1 MVDFPPR
8 AVNSTP
14 GNVRI
19 DPFDRR
25 FTMTSKTKTR
35 KPAPKAADSRSG
47 DLFANAG
54 GEPPRPPSSDSAPPQ
69 RAPEGPSLSEFA
81 SRAYLAY
88 AMSVVKGR
96 ALPSVEDG
104 QKPVQRRILFTMRE
118 MGNRSDTPHKKSARI
133 VGDVIG
139 KYHPHGDVAVYEA
152 AVRMAQDFT
161 LRYPLIDGQGN
172 FGSRDGD
179 SPAAYRYTEVRL
191 TLFAEHVLLSE
202 LDRGTVDFVDNYDG
216 SMREP
221 KLLPARLPMM
231 LLNGAS
237 GIAVGMA
244 TEIPPHNL
252 KEVAEACAQTLEN
265 EEGAKPVIRQIKGP
279 DFPGGGQIISSRDEI
294 RRAYETG
301 RGSIRVRARW
311 GVEKLARGQYRVAVT
326 QLPPNTSTARVLA
339 EIDELVN
346 PKPKT
351 GKKSLTPDQASLKT
365 AALALLETARDD
377 SDSEHPVRIVLDPRT
392 SKVESEELMAFLLAH
407 TSMEANVAM
416 NLVAIGTDGRPR
428 QMGLAEVIGEWAGF
442 RLVVL
447 ERRLRHRFDEVA
459 DRVHIL
465 EGRMIAFLSIDRV
478 IKVIRNSDEPKPD
491 LMKSFELS
499 ERQAEDILEIRLRQ
513 LARLEGIKI
522 ERELAELK
530 KESGSLKK
538 LLAAPGERR
547 KLAAAEVREDAQ
559 RFGDARRTFI
569 EEAERI
575 TVADVQAVVDEPAT
589 VILSRNG
596 FLRTR
601 SGHGID
607 RAALTWKEGDGPLAI
622 VETRT
627 VHPIVLFGGNGRVF
641 NVRSAEI
648 PGGKGD
654 GVPASSLAETG
665 GTPIVGMISAVSET
679 PVLMG
684 TTGGNA
690 LRARVE
696 SFVTRQRA
704 GKSFVSVG
712 EGETLLAPTILAA
725 DAKEVGA
732 LSRDGRLLVFPLE
745 EVNELPSG
753 GKGVMA
759 MKLHEGEPMLGIQV
773 ADRGLRIAAF
783 GRGDKRTTLN
793 VKASDLG
800 HYRGARART
809 GRVLQGS
816 FKRVEGFED

>member
-1 MVDFPPR
+1 VSPVKATRARRPR
-8 AVNSTP
+8 A
-14 GNVRI
+14 GG
-19 DPFDRR
+19 DPI
-25 FTMTSKTKTR
+25 
-35 KPAPKAADSRSG
+35 SG
-47 DLFANAG
+47 DLFSQPPSPPPTKG
-54 GEPPRPPSSDSAPPQ
+54 GEPPP

-118 MGNRSDTPHKKSARI
+118 MGNRSDSPHKKSARV

-179 SPAAYRYTEVRL
+179 SAAAYRYTEVRL
-191 TLFAEHVLLSE
+191 TGFAEHVLLSE
-202 LDRGTVDFVDNYDG
+202 LDRGTVDFIDNYNG
-216 SMREP
+216 EFREP
-221 KLLPARLPMM
+221 KLLPARLPVM

-265 EEGAKPVIRQIKGP
+265 DPNAKPVIRMIKGP

-294 RRAYETG
+294 KRAYETG

-311 GVEKLARGQYRVAVT
+311 SVEKLARGQYRVAVT
-326 QLPPNTSTARVLA
+326 QLPPNTSAARVLA
-339 EIDELVN
+339 EVDELVN
-346 PKPKT
+346 PKPKA
-351 GKKSLTPDQASLKT
+351 GKKSLTPEQANLKT
-365 AALALLETARDD
+365 ATLALLETARDD
-377 SDSEHPVRIVLDPRT
+377 SDGEHPVRIVLDPRT
-392 SKVESEELMAFLLAH
+392 SKVECEELMAFLLAH
-407 TSMEANVAM
+407 TSMEANVSM
-416 NLVAIGTDGRPR
+416 NLVAIGADGRPR
-428 QMGLAEVIGEWAGF
+428 QMGLSEFIDEWAAF
-442 RLVVL
+442 RLVVI

-459 DRVHIL
+459 ERVHIL
-465 EGRMIAFLSIDRV
+465 EGRMIAFLSIDKV
-478 IKVIRNSDEPKPD
+478 IKVIRNADEPKPE
-491 LMKSFELS
+491 LIKAFALS

-513 LARLEGIKI
+513 LARLEGIRI
-522 ERELAELK
+522 ERELADLK
-530 KESGSLKK
+530 KEAASLKK
-538 LLAAPGERR
+538 LLGSPAERR

-559 RFGDARRTFI
+559 KFGDVRRTFI

-575 TVADVQAVVDEPAT
+575 TVSDVTAVVDEPVT

-601 SGHGID
+601 AGIGID
-607 RAALTWKEGDGPLAI
+607 RAALTWKEGDAPLAI

-627 VHPIVLFGGNGRVF
+627 VYPIVLFGANGRVF
-641 NVRSAEI
+641 NARAAEI

-654 GVPASSLAETG
+654 GVPASSLADTA
-665 GTPIVGMISAVSET
+665 GTPIVGMISTTPEVS
-679 PVLMG
+679 VLLA
-684 TTGGNA
+684 TSGGNA
-690 LRARVE
+690 LRAKAE

-704 GKSFVSVG
+704 GKSFVGVG
-712 EGETLLAPTILAA
+712 EGEVLLPPTLLAAGVNEIA
-725 DAKEVGA
+725 A

-759 MKLHEGEPMLGIQV
+759 MKLHEGEPMIGLRP
-773 ADRGLRIAAF
+773 ADRGFAIAIV
-783 GRGDKRTTLN
+783 GRGDKRTTIA
-793 VKASDLG
+793 VRAGDLE

-809 GRVLQGS
+809 GRVLQGK
-816 FKRVEGFED
+816 FKAVEGFEE

>member
-1 MVDFPPR
+1 M
-8 AVNSTP
+8 
-14 GNVRI
+14 
-19 DPFDRR
+19 
-25 FTMTSKTKTR
+25 SKVKTR
-35 KPAPKAADSRSG
+35 KPRAEDDSRSG
-47 DLFANAG
+47 DLFSQPPSAPPAQG
-54 GEPPRPPSSDSAPPQ
+54 GEPPQ
-69 RAPEGPSLSEFA
+69 RAPEGPTLSEFA

-118 MGNRSDTPHKKSARI
+118 MGNRPDQPHKKSARV

-179 SPAAYRYTEVRL
+179 SAAAYRYTEVRL
-191 TLFAEHVLLSE
+191 TNFAEHVLLSE
-202 LDRGTVDFVDNYDG
+202 LDRGTVDFIDNYNG
-216 SMREP
+216 EFQEP
-221 KLLPARLPMM
+221 KLLPARLPVM

-252 KEVAEACAQTLEN
+252 KEVAEACAQTLES
-265 EEGAKPVIRQIKGP
+265 GPDAKPVIRTIKGP
-279 DFPGGGQIISSRDEI
+279 DFPGGGQIISSREEI
-294 RRAYETG
+294 KRAYETG
-301 RGSIRVRARW
+301 RGSVRVRARW
-311 GVEKLARGQYRVAVT
+311 SVEKLARGQYRVAVH
-326 QLPPNTSTARVLA
+326 QLPPNTSAARVLA

-346 PKPKT
+346 PKAKA
-351 GKKSLTPDQASLKT
+351 GKKSLTPDQANLKT
-365 AALALLETARDD
+365 ATLALLETARDD
-377 SDSEHPVRIVLDPRT
+377 SDGDHPVRIVLDPRT
-392 SKVESEELMAFLLAH
+392 SKVECEELMAFLLAH
-407 TSMEANVAM
+407 TSMEANVSM

-428 QMGLAEVIGEWAGF
+428 QMGLAEVVAEWAAF
-442 RLVVL
+442 RLVVI
-447 ERRLRHRFDEVA
+447 ERRLRHRFEEVA

-465 EGRMIAFLSIDRV
+465 EGRMIAFLSIDKV
-478 IKVIRNSDEPKPD
+478 IKVIRNADEPKPEII
-491 LMKSFELS
+491 KAFSLS

-530 KESGSLKK
+530 KEASSLKK
-538 LLAAPGERR
+538 LLGSPTERR

-559 RFGDARRTFI
+559 KFGDARRTFI

-575 TVADVQAVVDEPAT
+575 TISDVQAVVDEPVT

-601 SGHGID
+601 SGHGLD
-607 RAALTWKEGDGPLAI
+607 RASLTWKEGDAQLAI

-627 VHPIVLFGGNGRVF
+627 VSPIVLFGGNGRVF
-641 NVRSAEI
+641 NVRAAEI

-654 GVPASSLAETG
+654 GVPASSLAETA
-665 GTPIVGMISAVSET
+665 GTPIVGMLSTTSEAQ
-679 PVLMG
+679 VLLS
-684 TTGGNA
+684 TSGGNA
-690 LRARVE
+690 LRAKVE
-696 SFVTRQRA
+696 GFVTRQRA

-712 EGETLLAPTILAA
+712 EGETLLAPTLLEANV
-725 DAKEVGA
+725 KEVAA

-759 MKLHEGEPMLGIQV
+759 MKLHEGEPMLGIRV
-773 ADRGLRIAAF
+773 ADAGLRIAAF
-783 GRGDKRTTLN
+783 GRGDKRTTLT
-793 VKASDLG
+793 VKPADLG

-816 FKRVEGFED
+816 FKRVEGFEG

>member
-1 MVDFPPR
+1 MK
-8 AVNSTP
+8 ATP
-14 GNVRI
+14 
-19 DPFDRR
+19 
-25 FTMTSKTKTR
+25 KTR
-35 KPAPKAADSRSG
+35 KAAPRAADSRSG
-47 DLFANAG
+47 DLFTQDAG
-54 GEPPRPPSSDSAPPQ
+54 GPPAPPPLD
-69 RAPEGPSLSEFA
+69 RGPPPHAPDGPSLSEFA

-118 MGNRSDTPHKKSARI
+118 MGNRSDSPHKKSARV

-172 FGSRDGD
+172 FGTRDGD
-179 SPAAYRYTEVRL
+179 SAAAYRYTEVRL
-191 TLFAEHVLLSE
+191 TNFAEHVLLSE
-202 LDRGTVDFVDNYDG
+202 LDRGTVDFIDNYNG
-216 SMREP
+216 EFQEP
-221 KLLPARLPMM
+221 KLLPARLPVM

-265 EEGAKPVIRQIKGP
+265 DTDAKPVIRTIKGP
-279 DFPGGGQIISSRDEI
+279 DFPGGGQIISSREEI
-294 RRAYETG
+294 KRAYETG

-311 GVEKLARGQYRVAVT
+311 NVEKLARGQYRVAVT
-326 QLPPNTSTARVLA
+326 QLPPNASAARVLA

-346 PKPKT
+346 PKAKA
-351 GKKSLTPDQASLKT
+351 GKKSLTPDQASLK
-365 AALALLETARDD
+365 AATLALLETARDD
-377 SDSEHPVRIVLDPRT
+377 SDGEHPVRIVLDPRT
-392 SKVESEELMAFLLAH
+392 SKVECDELMAFLLAH
-407 TSMEANVAM
+407 TSMEANVSM
-416 NLVAIGTDGRPR
+416 NLVAIGGDGRPR
-428 QMGLAEVIGEWAGF
+428 QMGLAEVIGEWASF
-442 RLVVL
+442 RLAVL

-459 DRVHIL
+459 ERVHIL
-465 EGRMIAFLSIDRV
+465 EGRMIAFLQIDKV
-478 IKVIRNSDEPKPD
+478 IKVIRNADEPKPE
-491 LMKSFELS
+491 LMKSFALS

-513 LARLEGIKI
+513 LAKLEGIKI

-530 KESGSLKK
+530 KEAASLKR
-538 LLAAPGERR
+538 LLASPAERR
-547 KLAAAEVREDAQ
+547 KMAAAEVREDAQ
-559 RFGDARRTFI
+559 KFGDARRTFI

-575 TVADVQAVVDEPAT
+575 TVSDVQAVVDEPVT

-596 FLRTR
+596 FLRSR

-607 RAALTWKEGDGPLAI
+607 REGLSWKEGDGPLAI

-627 VHPIVLFGGNGRVF
+627 VHPIVLFGANGRVF
-641 NVRSAEI
+641 NVRAAEL

-654 GVPASSLAETG
+654 GVPASSLAETAG
-665 GTPIVGMISAVSET
+665 SAIVGMISATPET

-684 TTGGNA
+684 TSSGNA
-690 LRARVE
+690 LRAKVE

-704 GKSFVSVG
+704 GKSFVAVV
-712 EGETLLAPTILAA
+712 EGDALLAPAILAA
-725 DAKEVGA
+725 DAKEVAA

-773 ADRGLRIAAF
+773 ADAGLKIAAT
-783 GRGDKRTTLN
+783 GRGDKRITVN
-793 VKASDLG
+793 VKPADLE
-800 HYRGARART
+800 HYRGTRART
-809 GRVLQGS
+809 GRVLKPS
-816 FKRVEGFED
+816 FKRVEGFES

>member
-1 MVDFPPR
+1 VSAKVRPARKAGHPR
-8 AVNSTP
+8 AGGGP
-14 GNVRI
+14 I
-19 DPFDRR
+19 
-25 FTMTSKTKTR
+25 
-35 KPAPKAADSRSG
+35 SG
-47 DLFANAG
+47 DLFSDPPSPPPPPSRG
-54 GEPPRPPSSDSAPPQ
+54 GEIPPRSPDEPT
-69 RAPEGPSLSEFA
+69 LSEFA

-118 MGNRSDTPHKKSARI
+118 LGNRSDSPHKKSARI

-191 TLFAEHVLLSE
+191 TNFAEHVLLSE
-202 LDRGTVDFVDNYDG
+202 LDRGTVDFIDNYNG
-216 SMREP
+216 EFQEP
-221 KLLPARLPMM
+221 KLLPARLPVM

-252 KEVAEACAQTLEN
+252 REVAEACAQTLEG

-294 RRAYETG
+294 KRAYETG
-301 RGSIRVRARW
+301 RGSLRVRARW
-311 GVEKLARGQYRVAVT
+311 SVEKLARGQYRVAVT
-326 QLPPNTSTARVLA
+326 ELPPNTSAARVLA

-346 PKPKT
+346 PKNKA
-351 GKKSLTPDQASLKT
+351 GKKSLTPEQSSLKSAT
-365 AALALLETARDD
+365 LALLETQRDD
-377 SDSEHPVRIVLDPRT
+377 SDGEHPVRIVFEPRT
-392 SKVESEELMAFLLAH
+392 SKVEPQELMDFLLAH
-407 TSMEANVAM
+407 TSMEANVSM

-428 QMGLAEVIGEWAGF
+428 QMGLSEVIAEWVGF
-442 RLVVL
+442 RLVVI
-447 ERRLRHRFDEVA
+447 ERRLRHRAGEVD
-459 DRVHIL
+459 DRMHIL
-465 EGRMIAFLSIDRV
+465 EGRMIAFLNIDKV
-478 IKVIRNSDEPKPD
+478 IKVIRSADEPKPD
-491 LMKSFELS
+491 LMKAFALS

-530 KESGSLKK
+530 KESAVLKK
-538 LLAAPGERR
+538 LLTSPAERR
-547 KLAAAEVREDAQ
+547 KLAAKEVREDAE
-559 RFGDARRTFI
+559 RFGDKRRTFI

-575 TVADVQAVVDEPAT
+575 TVSDVQAVVDEPVT
-589 VILSRNG
+589 LILSRNG
-596 FLRTR
+596 FLRSR
-601 SGHGID
+601 AGHGID
-607 RAALTWKEGDGPLAI
+607 RAALSWKEGDAPLAI

-627 VHPIVLFGGNGRVF
+627 VQPIVLFGANGRVF
-641 NVRSAEI
+641 NVRAAEL

-654 GVPASSLAETG
+654 GVPASSLADTG
-665 GTPIVGMISAVSET
+665 GTPIVGMISAVPET
-679 PVLMG
+679 AVLIG
-684 TTGGNA
+684 TSGGNA
-690 LRARVE
+690 LRAKVE
-696 SFVTRQRA
+696 AFVTRQRA
-704 GKSFVSVG
+704 GKSFVGVG
-712 EGETLLAPTILAA
+712 EGEALLAPSILSA
-725 DAKEVGA
+725 DTKEVA
-732 LSRDGRLLVFPLE
+732 TLSRDGRLLVFPLE
-745 EVNELPSG
+745 EINELPSG

-759 MKLHEGEPMLGIQV
+759 MRLHEGEPMLGIRT
-773 ADRGLRIAAF
+773 ADRGFRIAAF
-783 GRGDKRTTLN
+783 GRGDKRTTLT
-793 VKASDLG
+793 VKAADLG

>member
-1 MVDFPPR
+1 VTSR
-8 AVNSTP
+8 KRHST
-14 GNVRI
+14 
-19 DPFDRR
+19 
-25 FTMTSKTKTR
+25 
-35 KPAPKAADSRSG
+35 G
-47 DLFANAG
+47 DLFAQ
-54 GEPPRPPSSDSAPPQ
+54 PQLDSRLRGNDTP
-69 RAPEGPSLSEFA
+69 PSLSEFA

-118 MGNRSDTPHKKSARI
+118 LGNRSDSPHKKSARI

-191 TLFAEHVLLSE
+191 TPFAEHVLLSE
-202 LDRGTVDFVDNYDG
+202 LDRGTVDFIDNYNG
-216 SMREP
+216 EFREP
-221 KLLPARLPMM
+221 KLLPARLPVM

-252 KEVAEACAQTLEN
+252 REVAEACAQTLEN
-265 EEGAKPVIRQIKGP
+265 EPDAKPVIRTIKGP

-294 RRAYETG
+294 KRAYETG
-301 RGSIRVRARW
+301 RGSVRVRARW
-311 GVEKLARGQYRVAVT
+311 EVEKLARGQYRVAVK
-326 QLPPNTSTARVLA
+326 QLPPNTSAARVLS

-346 PKPKT
+346 PKPKA

-365 AALALLETARDD
+365 ATLALLETARDD
-377 SDSEHPVRIVLDPRT
+377 SDAEHPVRLVFEPRT
-392 SKVESEELMAFLLAH
+392 SKVEPDELMAFLLAH

-428 QMGLAEVIGEWAGF
+428 QMGLSEVIAEWAAF
-442 RLVVL
+442 RLVVI
-447 ERRLRHRFDEVA
+447 ERRLRHRFEEVA
-459 DRVHIL
+459 DRMHIL
-465 EGRMIAFLSIDRV
+465 EGRMIAYLSIDKV
-478 IKVIRNSDEPKPD
+478 IKVIRNADEPKPE
-491 LMKSFELS
+491 LIRAFSLS

-513 LARLEGIKI
+513 LAKLEGIKI

-530 KESGSLKK
+530 KDASSLKK
-538 LLAAPGERR
+538 LLGSPAERR

-559 RFGDARRTFI
+559 KFGDARRTFI

-575 TVADVQAVVDEPAT
+575 TVSDVQAVVDEPVT
-589 VILSRNG
+589 VVLSRNG

-607 RAALTWKEGDGPLAI
+607 RATLTWKEGDAPLAI

-627 VHPIVLFGGNGRVF
+627 VHPIVLFGANGRVF
-641 NVRSAEI
+641 NVRAAEI

-654 GVPASSLAETG
+654 GAPVSSLAETQ
-665 GTPIVGMISAVSET
+665 GTAIVGMLSAPADA
-679 PVLMG
+679 PVLLG
-684 TTGGNA
+684 TSGGNA
-690 LRARVE
+690 LRAKIE
-696 SFVTRQRA
+696 GFVTRQRA
-704 GKSFVSVG
+704 GKQFVSVA
-712 EGETLLAPTILAA
+712 EGESMIAPSIIVPGTN
-725 DAKEVGA
+725 EVAA
-732 LSRDGRLLVFPLE
+732 LSGEGRLLVFPIE
-745 EVNELPSG
+745 EVNELANG
-753 GKGVMA
+753 GRGVMA
-759 MKLHEGEPMLGIQV
+759 IKLHEGESMIGLQAVSGEVKIVVIRGEKRAAVVVKP
-773 ADRGLRIAAF
+773 ADLE
-783 GRGDKRTTLN
+783 
-793 VKASDLG
+793 

-809 GRVLQGS
+809 GRVLQAR
-816 FKRVEGFED
+816 FKAVEGFGADPAAV

>member
-1 MVDFPPR
+1 MNKV
-8 AVNSTP
+8 
-14 GNVRI
+14 
-19 DPFDRR
+19 
-25 FTMTSKTKTR
+25 KTR
-35 KPAPKAADSRSG
+35 KPRADADPRSG
-47 DLFANAG
+47 DLFSQPPSPPPAQG
-54 GEPPRPPSSDSAPPQ
+54 GEPAQ
-69 RAPEGPSLSEFA
+69 RAPEGPTLSEFA

-118 MGNRSDTPHKKSARI
+118 LGNRSDVPHKKSARI

-179 SPAAYRYTEVRL
+179 SAAAYRYTEVRL
-191 TLFAEHVLLSE
+191 TNFAEHVLLSE
-202 LDRGTVDFVDNYDG
+202 LDRGTVDFIDNYNG
-216 SMREP
+216 EFREP
-221 KLLPARLPMM
+221 RLLPARLPVM

-265 EEGAKPVIRQIKGP
+265 ESDAKPVIRTIKGP

-294 RRAYETG
+294 KRAYETG

-311 GVEKLARGQYRVAVT
+311 SAEKLARGQYRVAVT
-326 QLPPNTSTARVLA
+326 QLPPNTSAARVLA
-339 EIDELVN
+339 EIEELTN
-346 PKPKT
+346 PKPKA

-365 AALALLETARDD
+365 AALALVETFRDD
-377 SDSEHPVRIVLDPRT
+377 SDGEHPVRIVIDPRT
-392 SKVESEELMAFLLAH
+392 SKVECEEMMAFLLAH

-428 QMGLAEVIGEWAGF
+428 QMGLAEVISQWAAF
-442 RLVVL
+442 RLAVL
-447 ERRLRHRFDEVA
+447 ERRLRHRAEEVA

-465 EGRMIAFLSIDRV
+465 EGRMIAFLSIDKV
-478 IKVIRNSDEPKPD
+478 IKVIRNADEPKPE
-491 LMKSFELS
+491 LIKAFNLS

-530 KESGSLKK
+530 KEAAGLKK
-538 LLAAPGERR
+538 LLGSPAERR

-559 RFGDARRTFI
+559 KFGDARRTFI

-575 TVADVQAVVDEPAT
+575 TVSDVTTVVDEAAT

-607 RAALTWKEGDGPLAI
+607 HAALTWKEGDAPLAI

-641 NVRSAEI
+641 NVRCAEI

-654 GVPASSLAETG
+654 GVPASSLAETA
-665 GTPIVGMISAVSET
+665 GTPIVGMISTT
-679 PVLMG
+679 PEVQVLLA
-684 TTGGNA
+684 TSGGNA
-690 LRARVE
+690 LRAKVE
-696 SFVTRQRA
+696 GFITRQRA

-712 EGETLLAPTILAA
+712 EGETLLAPTILGSRVR
-725 DAKEVGA
+725 EVAA
-732 LSRDGRLLVFPLE
+732 LSRDGRLLVFPLD

-759 MKLHEGEPMLGIQV
+759 MKLHEAEPMLGLQP
-773 ADRGLRIAAF
+773 ADDGVKIAIV
-783 GRGDKRTTLN
+783 GRGDKRATIA
-793 VKASDLG
+793 VRAGDLE

-809 GRVLQGS
+809 GRVLQGK
-816 FKRVEGFED
+816 FKSVEGFEG